1 MLLVLYRKPI
11 SFSQLVFELIFLH
24 CPVKLKLGLQN
35 VHRRKIKV
43 DQKQIRPLVFV
54 NLVIYFKIK
63 YNFSGISIFNS
74 GVSVYGV
81 KQSLTSLEILH

>member
-11 SFSQLVFELIFLH
+11 SFSQLVHEIIFLH

-43 DQKQIRPLVFV
+43 DQKQIHPLVFV
-54 NLVIYFKIK
+54 NLVIYFK
-63 YNFSGISIFNS
+63 
-74 GVSVYGV
+74 
-81 KQSLTSLEILH
+81 